1 MIDINEP
8 IIPYQGIGGVKL
20 YSTIKELKPVLENR
34 KVKAQIL
41 NNLWIRYEIDN
52 SLYLFF
58 NLVNGKLFKITT
70 LSGYKGLLW
79 AKIGV
84 GMKIQDFLK
93 IEPSFKYDDFEE
105 VYESSKG
112 VFIETDA
119 VEDTAIWISVYVK
132 EMDEPNFNDGNW

>member
-8 IIPYQGIGGVKL
+8 IIPYQGIGGIKL
-20 YSTIKELKPVLENR
+20 YSTIRELKPLLEDR

-41 NNLWIRYEIDN
+41 NNLWIRYEIAD

-70 LSGYKGLLW
+70 LNGYKGLLW
-79 AKIGV
+79 GKIGV
-84 GMKIQDFLK
+84 GMKAQDFMK
-93 IEPSFKYDDFEE
+93 IEPSFNYDDFEE

-132 EMDEPNFNDGNW
+132 EMDEPNFNEGNW